1 MCDQI
6 AACYAEYSWS
16 LLEILSFKSDS
27 VLSRLCIPIP
37 ISVRARQDDA
47 GDLRGV
53 GAFGEDSI
61 GVQGNRTE
69 GSGALD

>member
-16 LLEILSFKSDS
+16 LLEIRSFKSDS

-37 ISVRARQDDA
+37 ISDRARQVEILEGLA
-47 GDLRGV
+47 RLAETPLEFRGIGLKEV
-53 GAFGEDSI
+53 G
-61 GVQGNRTE
+61 R
-69 GSGALD
+69 